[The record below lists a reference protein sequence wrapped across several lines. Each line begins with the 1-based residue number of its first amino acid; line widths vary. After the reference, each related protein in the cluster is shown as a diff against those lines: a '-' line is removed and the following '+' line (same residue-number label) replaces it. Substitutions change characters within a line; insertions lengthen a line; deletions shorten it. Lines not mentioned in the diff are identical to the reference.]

1 MHVSSLR
8 QASYTC
14 GVRDLWMHLKRLT
27 NACKE
32 TYECML
38 LSDPSSILKTPFEE
52 TFSMHQFSLLTHQR
66 QAQCQHP
73 VHAQDVVGNNIP
85 KMTEANN
92 IPKMTEV
99 DMGWRVEEK
108 CLNKQN
114 SEAQKSKRIFLKQQ
128 DAKRWEA
135 FAFATN

>member
-1 MHVSSLR
+1 MTGAVLLR

-14 GVRDLWMHLKRLT
+14 SVRDLWMHLKRLT

-52 TFSMHQFSLLTHQR
+52 TFSMHQLSLLTHQR

-73 VHAQDVVGNNIP
+73 VHI
-85 KMTEANN
+85 NN

-99 DMGWRVEEK
+99 YMGWRVVEK

-114 SEAQKSKRIFLKQQ
+114 SEAQKTKRIFFKQQ